1 MMVFEGSSPITTT
14 SPSSKAHQKSGPFA
28 PPALPGFNA
37 PTTLSESRH
46 GRRPFAT
53 LRPLPSPVTGLPRLL
68 EPPFRR
74 AVPTTPADRAGARVD
89 CFPCRFRKLHPLDS
103 RSPANQNMIAGCS
116 LLPSFSSACCATV
129 SSRDDGLK
137 PKSWCCGINSMFCS
151 SARHI
156 GYV

>member
-1 MMVFEGSSPITTT
+1 MATNLRFLNPETIA
-14 SPSSKAHQKSGPFA
+14 K
-28 PPALPGFNA
+28 PPGY
-37 PTTLSESRH
+37 THVVE
-46 GRRPFAT
+46 
-53 LRPLPSPVTGLPRLL
+53 VTG
-68 EPPFRR
+68 
-74 AVPTTPADRAGARVD
+74 
-89 CFPCRFRKLHPLDS
+89 CRFRKLHPLDS

-137 PKSWCCGINSMFCS
+137 PKSWCCGINSTSCS